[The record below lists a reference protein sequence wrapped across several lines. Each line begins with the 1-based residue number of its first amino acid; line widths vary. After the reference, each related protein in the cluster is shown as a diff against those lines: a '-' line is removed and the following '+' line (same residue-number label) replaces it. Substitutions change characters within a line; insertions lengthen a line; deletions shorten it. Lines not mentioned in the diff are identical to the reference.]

1 MKISR
6 LIKLV
11 NIVILFSLI
20 LLLSIFYF
28 TSKSSQDSVREL
40 VDKDLQLLVAYKDI
54 YGHGSQTL
62 ASVRNVLAANDDQSK
77 KNAEKY
83 YKELIKAIDEAIK
96 IAPVK
101 MQEELKKI
109 LKMWQDKY
117 VLILEIIKLVEQ
129 GKKEEALKKSQELT
143 NGFRKTRDIVF
154 NLTDLQKSEFFKA
167 KEDMSNT
174 MKRNFY
180 FFGGIFVFAALVI
193 NIVMF
198 FMNKALKTIPEIALK
213 MEEIAKGAD
222 RGDIG
227 LIQFDKRLEERKD
240 EIGLIA
246 RGVKKVDEFTLAV
259 IDNVKKS
266 LGTIQS
272 VIGALEANVETL
284 KRKAAEQTSQSHQI
298 ATAAEEMSQ
307 TITDIAK
314 NASQA
319 SELATESQNIAH
331 EGVTLSDKST
341 RIVQS
346 ANNST
351 AELKKTIDSLNQ
363 RVEEI
368 GEIVTV
374 IKDIADQTN
383 LLALNAAI
391 EAARAGEQ
399 GRGFAVVADEVRKLA
414 ERTIKSTE
422 EIAQKITAV
431 QLESKESLKSMDVT
445 AKEVAEALKALSEV
459 KEALNRIAEHSI
471 KVKDTITQIATATEE
486 QSSASDEI
494 ASSAEHSNSLAQ
506 DVKTTSETVA
516 QEVENLNEVITKL
529 SEAIRGIKT

>member
-1 MKISR
+1 MKISK
-6 LIKLV
+6 LIQLV
-11 NIVILFSLI
+11 SITTLFSFIFLFV
-20 LLLSIFYF
+20 IFYF
-28 TSKSSQDSVREL
+28 TGKTSQDNVREL
-40 VDKDLQLLVAYKDI
+40 VDKDIQLLVAYKDI

-62 ASVRNVLAANDDQSK
+62 ASVRNVLASNDEQSK

-83 YKELIKAIDEAIK
+83 YKELVQTIDETIK
-96 IAPVK
+96 IAPANI
-101 MQEELKKI
+101 QEELKKL
-109 LKMWQDKY
+109 LKMWQDNH
-117 VLILEIIKLVEQ
+117 VLIAEIIKLTEQ

-143 NGFRKTRDIVF
+143 NGFRKARDIVF
-154 NLTDLQKSEFFKA
+154 NLTDLQKSKFLKA
-167 KEDMSNT
+167 KENMANT

-180 FFGGIFVFAALVI
+180 LFAGIFVFAALLT
-193 NIVMF
+193 NIFLF
-198 FMNKALKTIPEIALK
+198 FMKKSLKVIPEMALK

-227 LIQFDKRLEERKD
+227 SIEFDKKLEERKD

-246 RGVKKVDEFTLAV
+246 RGVRKVDEFTLSV
-259 IDNVKKS
+259 IENVKKS

-284 KRKAAEQTSQSHQI
+284 KKKAAEQTSQSHQI

-319 SELATESQNIAH
+319 SDLATESQNIAH

-341 RIVQS
+341 TIVQS
-346 ANNST
+346 ANHST
-351 AELKKTIDSLNQ
+351 TELKRTIDSLNK

-368 GEIVTV
+368 GEIVIV

-422 EIAQKITAV
+422 EISQKIEAV
-431 QLESKESLKSMDVT
+431 QAESRESLKSMDVT
-445 AKEVAEALKALSEV
+445 AREVAEALEALNEV
-459 KEALNRIAEHSI
+459 KDALNRIAEHSI
-471 KVKDTITQIATATEE
+471 KVKDTITQIATATEQ
-486 QSSASDEI
+486 QSSTSDEV
-494 ASSAEHSNSLAQ
+494 ARSAERSSGLAQ
-506 DVKTTSETVA
+506 DVKITSETVG
-516 QEVENLNEVITKL
+516 QEVENLNEVIKKL
-529 SEAIRGIKT
+529 TEAIRGTKV